1 MKTSD
6 NQSSGVNRSH
16 NSNEAQQDS
25 LFDLD
30 DGQQSLDNNYGA
42 SGGANSSAHASAT
55 SFMPLAAKMRP
66 RTLDD
71 YVGQAHILG
80 GDSPLAQSIEQG
92 HCHSLIFWGP
102 PGSGKTTLA
111 EIIAQ
116 HANAEIERVSAVTS
130 GIKEI
135 RSAIDKA
142 KLRAQ
147 GEGDNKRR
155 TVLFVD
161 EVHRFNKSQQD
172 AFLPHIEDGTIIF
185 IGATTENPAF
195 ELNQA
200 LLSRARLYTLKKLTS
215 EDLQQVLQR
224 ALRLCETDQN
234 IVIDLNTE
242 ATQSLLNRSDG
253 DARRLLNLLENSL
266 DSVSVQPFSTEIE
279 TDTEAEQND
288 DLTTGSVTSTVK
300 GAKTITVELIA
311 QVAGSKIALY
321 DKGGDAFYD
330 LISAFHKSVRGSSPD
345 GALYWYA
352 RILTAGGDALYVARR
367 LLAIASEDI
376 GNADPRAM
384 ELAINAWD
392 TFHRVGP
399 KEGERAIAQATVY
412 LALAPKS
419 NAVYMAF
426 SKAKALAQQT
436 CDLDVP
442 LHLKNA
448 TSSITEALG
457 HGTEYRYAHNEP
469 NAFAAG
475 ENYFPEAL
483 GRGDSSHTTL
493 YEPTERGLEKKLKD
507 KLDYLNQL
515 NKDSYDQRY

>member
-1 MKTSD
+1 VKDLKTND
-6 NQSSGVNRSH
+6 NRKDNSSSGQGHSDG
-16 NSNEAQQDS
+16 QQNS
-25 LFDLD
+25 LFDLTPD
-30 DGQQSLDNNYGA
+30 DNDLAPSDTLSMGKSPAPA
-42 SGGANSSAHASAT
+42 S

-66 RTLDD
+66 KTLAD
-71 YVGQAHILG
+71 YVGQQHILG

-135 RSAIDKA
+135 RSAIEKA

-147 GEGDNKRR
+147 GEGANKRR

-200 LLSRARLYTLKKLTS
+200 LLSRARLYTLKKLTRD
-215 EDLQQVLQR
+215 DLAQVLQR
-224 ALRLCETDQN
+224 AILLCETEQGLS
-234 IVIDLNTE
+234 IDLNVD
-242 ATQSLLNRSDG
+242 AKQSLLNRSDG
-253 DARRLLNLLENSL
+253 DARRLLNLLENCL
-266 DSVSVQPFSTEIE
+266 DSVVATQTI
-279 TDTEAEQND
+279 TAENNQD
-288 DLTTGSVTSTVK
+288 DKSEQSNTKSANLGV
-300 GAKTITVELIA
+300 KTITVELIS

-345 GALYWYA
+345 AALYWYA
-352 RILTAGGDALYVARR
+352 RILNAGGDALYVGRR

-384 ELAINAWD
+384 QLAINAWD

-399 KEGERAIAQATVY
+399 SEGERAIAQATVY
-412 LALAPKS
+412 MALAPKS

-426 SKAKALAQQT
+426 SKAKRLAEQT
-436 CDLDVP
+436 NTLDVP

-448 TSSITEALG
+448 TSSITKDLG
-457 HGTEYRYAHNEP
+457 HGTEYRYAHDEI
-469 NAFAAG
+469 NAYAAG

-483 GRGDSSHTTL
+483 AKADSSHTRL
-493 YEPTERGLEKKLKD
+493 YEPTERGLEKKLKE

-515 NKDSYDQRY
+515 DRNSHDQRY